1 MFNDMKVGLRFALS
15 FGLMVALMF
24 ALIAVGLNSMSAIDK
39 NLQTVVTIA
48 NVRTQLANDLIDNT
62 REGQIEVRN
71 LILETGSDKVKG
83 TIDTIAALKQAYDVD
98 FNKYEALIPKDN
110 IALLDLVSTGK
121 AASVSAIESRDKLVD
136 LVTNGKDNE
145 ALVWMNSDTL
155 PKTLEWITQLKKLIT
170 YENTTTLIFY
180 NNAKKEY
187 SDTRNIF
194 LIIGVVTLLLAL
206 VIAFVLSRSII
217 KPLKIAA
224 NLITSRDLTQDS
236 AAYSNGRNEL
246 AFTVQSLRKDIAER
260 TKLEEEMI
268 ASSVYA
274 RNLIEASLDPL
285 VIINPDGKVTDVNK
299 ASEQATGLAREKL
312 IGTDFSSYFT
322 EPDKADAGY
331 KKVLFQ
337 GSLKDYPLTL
347 RHVSGRTIDVLYNAS
362 VYRDESGKTLG
373 IFAAARDVTEQS
385 TLTAQLLQHRANLE
399 ATVTQ
404 RTEAL
409 TGLLKEVNEA
419 VNVLSSSTEEIAA
432 AATQIAATATETA
445 AAVNQTTATVEEVR
459 QIVRHTDE
467 KARSVLEGA
476 QATAKRAEQGK
487 NAVGSLIDQTG
498 NIKERVE
505 SISETTIRLSEQGQ
519 AIGDIINNVNDIADQ
534 SNLLAVNA
542 AIEAARAGEQ
552 GKGFAVVAQEIKAL
566 SDQSKQATI
575 RVRTILTNVQKG
587 TSGAVMATEQGIKAV
602 EIAIKE
608 SARAGEAI
616 NDLQSSVNE
625 ATQAATVITAS
636 SRQQIIGMDQVAS
649 AMENIK
655 QASLQNASSS
665 KQAETA
671 AKNLNDMAQRLR
683 QLVEKNRAGNRTT

>member
-1 MFNDMKVGLRFALS
+1 MKWFTNFTVG
-15 FGLMVALMF
+15 
-24 ALIAVGLNSMSAIDK
+24 
-39 NLQTVVTIA
+39 
-48 NVRTQLANDLIDNT
+48 
-62 REGQIEVRN
+62 
-71 LILETGSDKVKG
+71 
-83 TIDTIAALKQAYDVD
+83 
-98 FNKYEALIPKDN
+98 
-110 IALLDLVSTGK
+110 
-121 AASVSAIESRDKLVD
+121 
-136 LVTNGKDNE
+136 
-145 ALVWMNSDTL
+145 
-155 PKTLEWITQLKKLIT
+155 KKL
-170 YENTTTLIFY
+170 
-180 NNAKKEY
+180 
-187 SDTRNIF
+187 
-194 LIIGVVTLLLAL
+194 
-206 VIAFVLSRSII
+206 
-217 KPLKIAA
+217 
-224 NLITSRDLTQDS
+224 
-236 AAYSNGRNEL
+236 
-246 AFTVQSLRKDIAER
+246 
-260 TKLEEEMI
+260 EM
-268 ASSVYA
+268 SYA

-285 VIINPDGKVTDVNK
+285 VTISPEGKVTDVNK
-299 ASEQATGLAREKL
+299 ATEQVTGLTRDKL

-331 KKVLFQ
+331 KKVLSQ
-337 GSLKDYPLTL
+337 GSVKDYPLTL
-347 RHVSGRTIDVLYNAS
+347 RHVSGRTIDVLYNAA
-362 VYRDESGKTLG
+362 VYRNEAGEVQG
-373 IFAAARDVTEQS
+373 VFAAARDITERRKMDAELRTASLYARNLIEANLDPLVTISPEGKVTDVNKATEQVTGLTRDKLIGTDFS
-385 TLTAQLLQHRANLE
+385 SYFTEPDKADAGYKKVLSQGSVKDYPLTLRHVSGRTIDVLYNAAVYRNGAGEVQGVFAAARDITERNTLAAQLQQHRVNLE

-445 AAVNQTTATVEEVR
+445 AAVNQTTTTVEEVR
-459 QIVRHTDE
+459 QIARQTDE

-487 NAVGSLIDQTG
+487 NAVGALIAETG

-505 SISETTIRLSEQGQ
+505 SISETTVRLSEQGQ

-566 SDQSKQATI
+566 SEQSKQATV

-587 TSGAVMATEQGIKAV
+587 TSSAVMATEQGIKAV
-602 EIAIKE
+602 ESAIKE

-625 ATQAATVITAS
+625 AAQAATVITAS

-671 AKNLNDMAQRLR
+671 AKNLNDLAQRLR
-683 QLVEKNRAGNRTT
+683 QLVENKQGGK

>member
-1 MFNDMKVGLRFALS
+1 MKWFTN
-15 FGLMVALMF
+15 F
-24 ALIAVGLNSMSAIDK
+24 AVG
-39 NLQTVVTIA
+39 
-48 NVRTQLANDLIDNT
+48 
-62 REGQIEVRN
+62 
-71 LILETGSDKVKG
+71 
-83 TIDTIAALKQAYDVD
+83 
-98 FNKYEALIPKDN
+98 
-110 IALLDLVSTGK
+110 
-121 AASVSAIESRDKLVD
+121 
-136 LVTNGKDNE
+136 
-145 ALVWMNSDTL
+145 
-155 PKTLEWITQLKKLIT
+155 KKL
-170 YENTTTLIFY
+170 
-180 NNAKKEY
+180 
-187 SDTRNIF
+187 
-194 LIIGVVTLLLAL
+194 
-206 VIAFVLSRSII
+206 
-217 KPLKIAA
+217 
-224 NLITSRDLTQDS
+224 
-236 AAYSNGRNEL
+236 
-246 AFTVQSLRKDIAER
+246 
-260 TKLEEEMI
+260 EM
-268 ASSVYA
+268 SYA

-285 VIINPDGKVTDVNK
+285 VTISPDGKVTDVNK
-299 ASEQATGLAREKL
+299 ATEQVTGLTRDKL

-322 EPDKADAGY
+322 EPDEADAGY
-331 KKVLFQ
+331 KKVLSQ
-337 GSLKDYPLTL
+337 GSVKDYPLTL
-347 RHVSGRTIDVLYNAS
+347 RHVSGSTVDVLYNAA
-362 VYRDESGKTLG
+362 VYRNEAGEVQG
-373 IFAAARDVTEQS
+373 VFAAARDITERN
-385 TLTAQLLQHRANLE
+385 TLAAQLQQHRVNLE
-399 ATVTQ
+399 ATVAQ

-445 AAVNQTTATVEEVR
+445 AAVNQTTTTVEEVR
-459 QIVRHTDE
+459 QIARQTDE

-487 NAVGSLIDQTG
+487 NAVGALIAETG

-505 SISETTIRLSEQGQ
+505 SISETTVRLSEQGQ

-566 SDQSKQATI
+566 SEQSKQATV

-587 TSGAVMATEQGIKAV
+587 TSSAVMATEQGIKAV

-625 ATQAATVITAS
+625 AAQAATVITAS
-636 SRQQIIGMDQVAS
+636 SRQQIIGMDQVVS

-671 AKNLNDMAQRLR
+671 AKNLNDLAQRLR
-683 QLVEKNRAGNRTT
+683 QLVEKK

>member
-1 MFNDMKVGLRFALS
+1 MKWFTN
-15 FGLMVALMF
+15 F
-24 ALIAVGLNSMSAIDK
+24 AVG
-39 NLQTVVTIA
+39 
-48 NVRTQLANDLIDNT
+48 
-62 REGQIEVRN
+62 
-71 LILETGSDKVKG
+71 
-83 TIDTIAALKQAYDVD
+83 
-98 FNKYEALIPKDN
+98 
-110 IALLDLVSTGK
+110 
-121 AASVSAIESRDKLVD
+121 
-136 LVTNGKDNE
+136 
-145 ALVWMNSDTL
+145 
-155 PKTLEWITQLKKLIT
+155 KKL
-170 YENTTTLIFY
+170 
-180 NNAKKEY
+180 
-187 SDTRNIF
+187 
-194 LIIGVVTLLLAL
+194 
-206 VIAFVLSRSII
+206 
-217 KPLKIAA
+217 
-224 NLITSRDLTQDS
+224 
-236 AAYSNGRNEL
+236 
-246 AFTVQSLRKDIAER
+246 
-260 TKLEEEMI
+260 EM
-268 ASSVYA
+268 SYA

-285 VIINPDGKVTDVNK
+285 VTISPEGKVTDVNK
-299 ASEQATGLAREKL
+299 ATEQVTGLTRDKL

-331 KKVLFQ
+331 KKVLSQ
-337 GSLKDYPLTL
+337 GSVKDYPLTL

-362 VYRDESGKTLG
+362 VYRNESGKVQG

-385 TLTAQLLQHRANLE
+385 TLTAQLQQHRVNLE
-399 ATVTQ
+399 ATVAQ

-445 AAVNQTTATVEEVR
+445 AAVNQTTTTVEEVR
-459 QIVRHTDE
+459 QIARQTDE

-487 NAVGSLIDQTG
+487 NAVGSLIAETG

-505 SISETTIRLSEQGQ
+505 SISETTVRLSEQGQ

-566 SDQSKQATI
+566 SEQSKQATV

-587 TSGAVMATEQGIKAV
+587 TSAAVMATEQGIKAV

-625 ATQAATVITAS
+625 ASQAATVITAS

-671 AKNLNDMAQRLR
+671 AKNLNDLAQRLR
-683 QLVEKNRAGNRTT
+683 KLVEKK

>member
-1 MFNDMKVGLRFALS
+1 MKWFTNFA
-15 FGLMVALMF
+15 
-24 ALIAVGLNSMSAIDK
+24 
-39 NLQTVVTIA
+39 
-48 NVRTQLANDLIDNT
+48 
-62 REGQIEVRN
+62 
-71 LILETGSDKVKG
+71 KG
-83 TIDTIAALKQAYDVD
+83 
-98 FNKYEALIPKDN
+98 
-110 IALLDLVSTGK
+110 
-121 AASVSAIESRDKLVD
+121 
-136 LVTNGKDNE
+136 
-145 ALVWMNSDTL
+145 
-155 PKTLEWITQLKKLIT
+155 KKL
-170 YENTTTLIFY
+170 
-180 NNAKKEY
+180 
-187 SDTRNIF
+187 
-194 LIIGVVTLLLAL
+194 
-206 VIAFVLSRSII
+206 
-217 KPLKIAA
+217 
-224 NLITSRDLTQDS
+224 
-236 AAYSNGRNEL
+236 
-246 AFTVQSLRKDIAER
+246 
-260 TKLEEEMI
+260 
-268 ASSVYA
+268 ASSYA

-285 VIINPDGKVTDVNK
+285 VTISPDGKVTDVNKATEEVTGLTREKLIGTVFSSYFTEPDKADAGYKQVLSQGSVKDYPLTLRHVSGRTIDVLYNAAVYRNEVGEVQGVFAAARDITERKKMDAELRTASLYARNLIEASLDPLVTISPDGKIIDVNK
-299 ASEQATGLAREKL
+299 ASEQATGLTREKL

-331 KKVLFQ
+331 KKVLLQ
-337 GSLKDYPLTL
+337 GSVKDYPLTL

-385 TLTAQLLQHRANLE
+385 TLTAQLQQHRVNLE
-399 ATVTQ
+399 ATVAQ

-432 AATQIAATATETA
+432 AATQIATTATETA

-459 QIVRHTDE
+459 QIARHTDE

-487 NAVGSLIDQTG
+487 NAVGSLIAQTG

-505 SISETTIRLSEQGQ
+505 SISETTVRLSEQGQ

-566 SDQSKQATI
+566 SDQSKQATV

>member
-1 MFNDMKVGLRFALS
+1 MKWF
-15 FGLMVALMF
+15 
-24 ALIAVGLNSMSAIDK
+24 
-39 NLQTVVTIA
+39 
-48 NVRTQLANDLIDNT
+48 
-62 REGQIEVRN
+62 
-71 LILETGSDKVKG
+71 
-83 TIDTIAALKQAYDVD
+83 
-98 FNKYEALIPKDN
+98 
-110 IALLDLVSTGK
+110 
-121 AASVSAIESRDKLVD
+121 
-136 LVTNGKDNE
+136 
-145 ALVWMNSDTL
+145 
-155 PKTLEWITQLKKLIT
+155 
-170 YENTTTLIFY
+170 
-180 NNAKKEY
+180 
-187 SDTRNIF
+187 
-194 LIIGVVTLLLAL
+194 
-206 VIAFVLSRSII
+206 
-217 KPLKIAA
+217 A
-224 NLITSRDLTQDS
+224 NLGVGKKSGM
-236 AAYSNGRNEL
+236 N
-246 AFTVQSLRKDIAER
+246 
-260 TKLEEEMI
+260 
-268 ASSVYA
+268 YA

-285 VIINPDGKVTDVNK
+285 VTISPEGKVTDVNK
-299 ASEQATGLAREKL
+299 ATEQVTGLTRDKL

-331 KKVLFQ
+331 KKVLSQ
-337 GSLKDYPLTL
+337 GSVKDYPLTL
-347 RHVSGRTIDVLYNAS
+347 RHVSGRTIDVLYNAA
-362 VYRDESGKTLG
+362 VYLNEAGEVQG
-373 IFAAARDVTEQS
+373 VFAAARDITERN
-385 TLTAQLLQHRANLE
+385 TLAAQLQQHRVNLE
-399 ATVTQ
+399 ATVAQ

-459 QIVRHTDE
+459 QIAKQTDE
-467 KARSVLEGA
+467 KARSVLEGT

-487 NAVGSLIDQTG
+487 NAVGSLIAETG

-505 SISETTIRLSEQGQ
+505 SISETTLRLSEQGQ

-566 SDQSKQATI
+566 SDQSKQATV

-587 TSGAVMATEQGIKAV
+587 TSSAVMATEQGIKAV

-671 AKNLNDMAQRLR
+671 AKNLNDLAQRLR
-683 QLVEKNRAGNRTT
+683 QLVEKK

>member
-1 MFNDMKVGLRFALS
+1 MKWFTN
-15 FGLMVALMF
+15 F
-24 ALIAVGLNSMSAIDK
+24 AVG
-39 NLQTVVTIA
+39 
-48 NVRTQLANDLIDNT
+48 
-62 REGQIEVRN
+62 
-71 LILETGSDKVKG
+71 
-83 TIDTIAALKQAYDVD
+83 
-98 FNKYEALIPKDN
+98 
-110 IALLDLVSTGK
+110 
-121 AASVSAIESRDKLVD
+121 
-136 LVTNGKDNE
+136 
-145 ALVWMNSDTL
+145 
-155 PKTLEWITQLKKLIT
+155 KKL
-170 YENTTTLIFY
+170 
-180 NNAKKEY
+180 
-187 SDTRNIF
+187 
-194 LIIGVVTLLLAL
+194 
-206 VIAFVLSRSII
+206 
-217 KPLKIAA
+217 
-224 NLITSRDLTQDS
+224 
-236 AAYSNGRNEL
+236 
-246 AFTVQSLRKDIAER
+246 
-260 TKLEEEMI
+260 EM
-268 ASSVYA
+268 SYA

-285 VIINPDGKVTDVNK
+285 VTISPDGKVTDVNK
-299 ASEQATGLAREKL
+299 ATEQVTGLTRDKL

-331 KKVLFQ
+331 KKVLSQ
-337 GSLKDYPLTL
+337 GSVKDYPLTL
-347 RHVSGRTIDVLYNAS
+347 RHVSGSTVDVLYNAA
-362 VYRDESGKTLG
+362 VYRNEAGEVQG
-373 IFAAARDVTEQS
+373 VFAAARDITERN
-385 TLTAQLLQHRANLE
+385 TLAAQLQQHRVNLE
-399 ATVTQ
+399 ATVAQ

-445 AAVNQTTATVEEVR
+445 AAVNQTTTTVEEVR
-459 QIVRHTDE
+459 QIARQTDE

-487 NAVGSLIDQTG
+487 NAVGALIAETG

-505 SISETTIRLSEQGQ
+505 SISETTVRLSEQGQ

-566 SDQSKQATI
+566 SEQSKQATV

-587 TSGAVMATEQGIKAV
+587 TSSAVMATEQGIKAV

-625 ATQAATVITAS
+625 AAQAATVITAS
-636 SRQQIIGMDQVAS
+636 SRQQIIGMDQVVS

-671 AKNLNDMAQRLR
+671 AKNLNDLAQRLR
-683 QLVEKNRAGNRTT
+683 QLVEKK

>member
-1 MFNDMKVGLRFALS
+1 MKWFTNFA
-15 FGLMVALMF
+15 
-24 ALIAVGLNSMSAIDK
+24 
-39 NLQTVVTIA
+39 
-48 NVRTQLANDLIDNT
+48 
-62 REGQIEVRN
+62 
-71 LILETGSDKVKG
+71 KG
-83 TIDTIAALKQAYDVD
+83 
-98 FNKYEALIPKDN
+98 
-110 IALLDLVSTGK
+110 
-121 AASVSAIESRDKLVD
+121 
-136 LVTNGKDNE
+136 
-145 ALVWMNSDTL
+145 
-155 PKTLEWITQLKKLIT
+155 KKL
-170 YENTTTLIFY
+170 
-180 NNAKKEY
+180 
-187 SDTRNIF
+187 
-194 LIIGVVTLLLAL
+194 
-206 VIAFVLSRSII
+206 
-217 KPLKIAA
+217 
-224 NLITSRDLTQDS
+224 
-236 AAYSNGRNEL
+236 
-246 AFTVQSLRKDIAER
+246 
-260 TKLEEEMI
+260 
-268 ASSVYA
+268 ASSYA

-285 VIINPDGKVTDVNK
+285 VTISPDGKVTDVNK
-299 ASEQATGLAREKL
+299 ATEEVTGLSREKL
-312 IGTDFSSYFT
+312 IGTFFSSYFT

-331 KKVLFQ
+331 KKVLSQ
-337 GSLKDYPLTL
+337 GSVKDYPLTL

-362 VYRDESGKTLG
+362 VYRDESGKAQG

-385 TLTAQLLQHRANLE
+385 TLTAQLQQHRINLE
-399 ATVTQ
+399 TTVTQ

-459 QIVRHTDE
+459 QIARQTDE

-487 NAVGSLIDQTG
+487 NAVGALIAETG

-505 SISETTIRLSEQGQ
+505 SISETTVRLSEQGQ

-566 SDQSKQATI
+566 SDQSKQATV

-587 TSGAVMATEQGIKAV
+587 TGAAVMATEQGIKAV

-608 SARAGEAI
+608 SAKAGEAI
-616 NDLQSSVNE
+616 NDLQNSINE
-625 ATQAATVITAS
+625 ASQAATIITAS

-671 AKNLNDMAQRLR
+671 AKNLNDLAQRLR
-683 QLVEKNRAGNRTT
+683 QMVENK